1 MCAGRFIFHE
11 ITLRFNATVFQQIFD
26 FFLEEI
32 EAVKDLPGMFPTIVM
47 QPISEIVRV
56 GNNKNGG
63 NPFGFSDDDGPI
75 CGTSLSIPH
84 PHPLPLP
91 LPLQLDKFY

>member
-84 PHPLPLP
+84 PHPHPLPLP
-91 LPLQLDKFY
+91 LPLDKFY

>member
-1 MCAGRFIFHE
+1 MCAGRYLFHE
-11 ITLRFNATVFQQIFD
+11 ITLQFNATVFQQIFD

-32 EAVKDLPGMFPTIVM
+32 ETIKDLPGMFPTIVM

-63 NPFGFSDDDGPI
+63 NPFGFSGDDGPI
-75 CGTSLSIPH
+75 CGTSL
-84 PHPLPLP
+84 PLPLP
-91 LPLQLDKFY
+91 LHLPLSLPLDKLY

>member
-1 MCAGRFIFHE
+1 MCAGRYLFHE

-32 EAVKDLPGMFPTIVM
+32 ETIKDLPGMFPTIVM

-63 NPFGFSDDDGPI
+63 NPFGFSGDDGPI
-75 CGTSLSIPH
+75 CGTSL
-84 PHPLPLP
+84 PLPLH
-91 LPLQLDKFY
+91 LPLSLPLDKLY

>member
-75 CGTSLSIPH
+75 CGTSL
-84 PHPLPLP
+84 PLPLP
-91 LPLQLDKFY
+91 LDKLY

>member
-1 MCAGRFIFHE
+1 MCAGRYLFHE
-11 ITLRFNATVFQQIFD
+11 TTLRFNSTVFQQIFG

-32 EAVKDLPGMFPTIVM
+32 ETIKDLPGLFPTIVM

-63 NPFGFSDDDGPI
+63 NPFGFSGDDGPI
-75 CGTSLSIPH
+75 CGTSF
-84 PHPLPLP
+84 PLPLHLP
-91 LPLQLDKFY
+91 PSLPLDKLY